1 MSTNN
6 NSSSLPIKS
15 QSYLMAE
22 RCVRRDL
29 DKLKIG
35 ITSSSIIFADPI
47 GNDYLH
53 LEAAIFGP
61 QSTPYENGIFLL
73 DIKLPE
79 QYPVSWKKP
88 FLYELRILFFI

>member
-1 MSTNN
+1 MTTEN
-6 NSSSLPIKS
+6 NSIIFPTKN

-22 RCVRRDL
+22 RCVKRDL

-35 ITSSSIIFADPI
+35 IINSPIIFADPI
-47 GNDYLH
+47 DADYLH
-53 LEAAIFGP
+53 LEAAILGP